1 MSGPTDVS
9 GETRLYGIVGDPI
22 AQVRSPAAFNAHFA
36 KLGLDAVFLPFHVR
50 ADGLAAAMEGFRSL
64 RNLDGLVI
72 TVPHKFAFAELADEL
87 GDGARLV
94 GAINALR
101 RTADDRWIGE
111 LFDGIGFVEGL
122 RAGGYEPAGKSF
134 LIIGAGGAGSAIG
147 SALLPARA
155 SRVTIAD
162 AVPERAEVLCRK
174 LAAAGPEVAVEA
186 VGPNPDPDG
195 YDVVANA
202 TPLGMC
208 EDDPLPIDPD
218 RLSARA
224 LVADAIMK
232 PAVTRLLREAEKRG
246 CRVQPGQYMLDNQFP
261 QIVKFLG
268 LPGGAA

>member
-1 MSGPTDVS
+1 MSGPTDIS
-9 GETRLYGIVGDPI
+9 GTTRLYGIVGDPI
-22 AQVRSPAAFNAHFA
+22 DQVRSPAAFNAHFA
-36 KLGLDAVFLPFHVR
+36 KLGLDAVFLPFHVH
-50 ADGLAAAMEGFRSL
+50 AEGLAAAMAGFRSL

-101 RTADDRWIGE
+101 RTDDDRWIGE
-111 LFDGIGFVEGL
+111 LFDGIGFVESL
-122 RAGGYEPAGKSF
+122 RASRYEPAGKSF

-147 SALLPARA
+147 SALLPAGA
-155 SRVTIAD
+155 SRITIAD
-162 AVPERAEVLCRK
+162 AIPERAESLRRK
-174 LAAAGPEVAVEA
+174 LATAAPEVAVEA

-202 TPLGMC
+202 TPLGMRK
-208 EDDPLPIDPD
+208 EDPLPVDPD
-218 RLSARA
+218 RLSDAT

-246 CRVQPGQYMLDNQFP
+246 CRTQPGQHMLDNQFL
-261 QIVKFLG
+261 QIVKFLD
-268 LPGGAA
+268 LPGGGP